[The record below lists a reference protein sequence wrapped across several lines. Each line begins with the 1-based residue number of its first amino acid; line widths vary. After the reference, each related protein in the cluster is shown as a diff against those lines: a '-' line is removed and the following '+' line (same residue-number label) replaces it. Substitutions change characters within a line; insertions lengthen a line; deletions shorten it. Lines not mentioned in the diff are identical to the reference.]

1 MLYPI
6 LLAVS
11 LALGVAGDIYDVIL
25 TEKGLKAGVAA
36 EGNQWLSSIVGT
48 KPSAV
53 GLYFRDSIVLALC
66 VAPTALCATV
76 FHNLPLAYGA
86 LAGPVA
92 YGAKHVLGGLQWRTL
107 LNGGKLPTVQTA
119 WQKFLNW

>member
-11 LALGVAGDIYDVIL
+11 LALGVAGDVYDVIM

-48 KPSAV
+48 KPSAI

-86 LAGPVA
+86 LISPVV
-92 YGAKHVLGGLQWRTL
+92 YGVRHVQGGLQWRTL
-107 LNGGKLPTVQTA
+107 LNGGKLTQPTTA